1 MDWGANNLTLI
12 AIIVLTFGVFAA
24 MMWKD
29 TVLDFIKA
37 NLGLFILLLLFLVL
51 LGISFH
57 VFHEANANTLGK
69 DFLAWLEQ
77 KAGEVL
83 ASIMTL
89 VVSAKT
95 ANNRASDRN
104 GNGSDTTS
112 SSSTTSTSTKSS
124 STGIGSSAVLGP
136 LGTPNRAGSGVADH

>member
-1 MDWGANNLTLI
+1 MIWGSNLALV
-12 AIIVLTFGVFAA
+12 ALVVLVFAVFAA

-37 NLGLFILLLLFLVL
+37 NLGLFILLLLFLTL

-57 VFHEANANTLGK
+57 VFHEANNNTIAK
-69 DFLAWLEQ
+69 DFLSWLEQ

-95 ANNRASDRN
+95 AN
-104 GNGSDTTS
+104 G
-112 SSSTTSTSTKSS
+112 
-124 STGIGSSAVLGP
+124 
-136 LGTPNRAGSGVADH
+136 RAGDKNENRNDASSKTTIPTEVSLHP

>member
-1 MDWGANNLTLI
+1 MDWGANNLTLL
-12 AIIVLTFGVFAA
+12 AIIILTFGIFGA

-29 TVLDFIKA
+29 TVLDFVKA
-37 NLGLFILLLLFLVL
+37 NLGLFILLVLFLTL

-69 DFLAWLEQ
+69 DFLSWLEQ

-95 ANNRASDRN
+95 ANGRASDK
-104 GNGSDTTS
+104 NGSDSTSTSTTTTS
-112 SSSTTSTSTKSS
+112 SSSSR
-124 STGIGSSAVLGP
+124 P
-136 LGTPNRAGSGVADH
+136 GTASLSDTPSH